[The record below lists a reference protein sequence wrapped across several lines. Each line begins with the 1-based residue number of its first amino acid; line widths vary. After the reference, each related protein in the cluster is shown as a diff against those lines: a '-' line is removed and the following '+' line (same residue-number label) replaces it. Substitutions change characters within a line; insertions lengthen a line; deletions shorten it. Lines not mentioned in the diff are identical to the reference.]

1 MCQNRESF
9 TLGKDISKLT
19 VQSSKNYHSSQ
30 LVAKLSIYQ
39 NAFKNCSVKNLVPQ
53 KIHFILFFLKNCSLK
68 LKASY
73 ISRGNLQSLIIK
85 YLLHFLLHFLFVQRE
100 FFKLSY
106 NYNKTFF
113 SFSNTFSIHNK
124 LFFFIFNVHNYTV
137 AFFSFLERFWY
148 LSWAFCCSLYLFSLF
163 SRFSW

>member
-39 NAFKNCSVKNLVPQ
+39 NAFKNCS
-53 KIHFILFFLKNCSLK
+53 LK

-85 YLLHFLLHFLFVQRE
+85 YLLHFLLHFLFVERE

-113 SFSNTFSIHNK
+113 SFSNTFSIHSK
-124 LFFFIFNVHNYTV
+124 LFFSYSTFTTILLL
-137 AFFSFLERFWY
+137 FF
-148 LSWAFCCSLYLFSLF
+148 LF
-163 SRFSW
+163 

>member
-53 KIHFILFFLKNCSLK
+53 KIHFISFFLKNCSLK

-85 YLLHFLLHFLFVQRE
+85 YLLHFLLHFLFVERE

-113 SFSNTFSIHNK
+113 SFSNTFSIHSK
-124 LFFFIFNVHNYTV
+124 LFFFHIQRSQLYCC
-137 AFFSFLERFWY
+137 FFFFFRKILISFMSFL
-148 LSWAFCCSLYLFSLF
+148 L
-163 SRFSW
+163 